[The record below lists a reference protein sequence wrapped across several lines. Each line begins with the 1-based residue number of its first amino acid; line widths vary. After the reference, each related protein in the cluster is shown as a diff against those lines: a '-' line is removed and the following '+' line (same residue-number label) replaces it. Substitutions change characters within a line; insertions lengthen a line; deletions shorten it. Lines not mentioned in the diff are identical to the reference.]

1 MVTAPS
7 VRPSVRPSACC
18 AGGRELA
25 LPGTGAGRGGHA
37 AESLEVVLQ
46 VPAPSPAPRSCPLKD
61 CIYTS
66 RPRRN
71 HVGVSSYFCGW
82 QPEHVSFRKKCRVWC
97 SSHLWWTCR
106 CYRICT
112 KYFSLSFLF
121 WCLTEPTNDS
131 PKSSRLYK
139 RKGKKKNQRW
149 KKKKS
154 QILFMVK
161 KYDFFFFTQVGR
173 REGVLV
179 LFFVFFLGFCFSHVY
194 KRTERAWRQHLRRGG
209 DWRRSRWGPSWASQG
224 LSWAWEGSI

>member
-1 MVTAPS
+1 MQSGDCP
-7 VRPSVRPSACC
+7 VRPSVCPSACC

-25 LPGTGAGRGGHA
+25 LPGTGAGWGGHA
-37 AESLEVVLQ
+37 AESLEAVLQ
-46 VPAPSPAPRSCPLKD
+46 VPAHSPAPRSCPLKD

-139 RKGKKKNQRW
+139 IKE

-154 QILFMVK
+154 KVEK
-161 KYDFFFFTQVGR
+161 KKPN
-173 REGVLV
+173 
-179 LFFVFFLGFCFSHVY
+179 SVY
-194 KRTERAWRQHLRRGG
+194 GEKL
-209 DWRRSRWGPSWASQG
+209 
-224 LSWAWEGSI
+224 